1 VPAASLFIEGGFLF
15 FRFSFLI
22 PQLERPVSETLRWIL
37 FNIFVAGMLALD
49 LGVIHR
55 RARSLNLRQAL
66 AWSSLWIAL
75 AGGFA
80 ALLYFWQGRTAALE
94 FSTGYVIELS
104 LSADNLFIFLLLFRY
119 FKLPEPEQYR
129 VLFWGIIGAVG
140 MRAAFIFAGVGLIK
154 RFHWIIYGFGL
165 LLVYSGVRLLFQRGA
180 QVHPER
186 NPVLRAFRKLIPVT
200 PDYVGSK
207 FFVRREQLCATPL
220 LLVLLVIETTDLI
233 FAVDSIPAVLAI
245 TLNTFIVYTSNIFAI
260 LGLRSLFF
268 ALSSL
273 MEVFEYLHYGISCVL
288 VFVGVKMLLSHYY
301 PIRTEVSLGII
312 AGILATTIVAS
323 VLRRKRTAK
332 S

>member
-1 VPAASLFIEGGFLF
+1 VNT
-15 FRFSFLI
+15 
-22 PQLERPVSETLRWIL
+22 TLAWIL
-37 FNIFVAGMLALD
+37 FNVFVIAMLALD

-55 RARSLNLRQAL
+55 RARAPNLRQAL
-66 AWSSLWIAL
+66 VWSSLWIAL
-75 AGGFA
+75 AGCF
-80 ALLYFWQGRTAALE
+80 ALLLYAWQGRTAALE

-104 LSADNLFIFLLLFRY
+104 LCADNLFIFLLVFRY
-119 FKLPEPEQYR
+119 FKLPEDEQYR
-129 VLFWGIIGAVG
+129 VLFWGIIGAIS

-154 RFHWIIYGFGL
+154 RFHWIIYAFGL
-165 LLVYSGVRLLFQRGA
+165 LLVYSGIRLLFQSGA

-186 NPVLRAFRKLIPVT
+186 NPVLRAFQKLIPVT
-200 PDYVGSK
+200 PDYVGGK

-288 VFVGVKMLLSHYY
+288 VFVGVKMLLSRVY
-301 PIRTEVSLGII
+301 PIRTEISLGVIG
-312 AGILATTIVAS
+312 GILALTIMMS
-323 VLRRKRTAK
+323 VLKRKETAGN
-332 S
+332 